1 MFSRGEP
8 EGIHDVLVSCASNLT
23 GEGISQVFIALT
35 QGMIVVLIDEG
46 SKVRDRPTGD
56 LSLYYWEHL
65 KYIFGVQYVE
75 GHGYLITCFFY
86 WFDRR

>member
-8 EGIHDVLVSCASNLT
+8 EVKHDDSGLVCLKFDRRGDFS
-23 GEGISQVFIALT
+23 GFFALN
-35 QGMIVVLIDEG
+35 QGMIVVLIGEG

-65 KYIFGVQYVE
+65 KM
-75 GHGYLITCFFY
+75 FFLR
-86 WFDRR
+86 FLSIKK